1 MYFPHKMGIFHCH
14 VSLLEGNLVVD
25 GLGKYH
31 LKANHVSWVLSGLPS
46 PPSGSRFTRRFT
58 GGHLESTI
66 RSSCCHV
73 GGRDERDAW
82 LGGGFKDFLFSRPL
96 GEDFQFDYF
105 FLMGCNHQVVGFWRS
120 FLGRKAWKKNQNNVI
135 FFREKSWETYIDNQ
149 SLPFFCGGILNP
161 HPKVKASNDFKWWLP
176 LKSFTRL
183 GPGHFL
189 PILLLV
195 ALAISIGFCSWN
207 MDTCFS

>member
-105 FLMGCNHQVVGFWRS
+105 FSDGLQPPTSWVLKIFFG
-120 FLGRKAWKKNQNNVI
+120 KKNME
-135 FFREKSWETYIDNQ
+135 EKSKQRDF
-149 SLPFFCGGILNP
+149 LRRKILGNIY
-161 HPKVKASNDFKWWLP
+161 
-176 LKSFTRL
+176 R
-183 GPGHFL
+183 
-189 PILLLV
+189 
-195 ALAISIGFCSWN
+195 
-207 MDTCFS
+207 